1 MDEIQRR
8 ARAYRVRQDRIIRW
22 RDSLALI
29 IMTLLALYLT
39 FDQMIL

>member
-8 ARAYRVRQDRIIRW
+8 ARAYRARQDRIIRW